1 MVHERLCRECQR
13 PLVQAGDLCAACVV
27 EARRMRAAAER
38 AARQRQADE
47 RADAAIAAKFD
58 PKATPVLPFG
68 RKGRKRARS
77 EP

>member
-1 MVHERLCRECQR
+1 MVHERLCDGCGK
-13 PLVQAGDLCAACVV
+13 PLVHAGELCAVCAV

-38 AARQRQADE
+38 VARKKLADE

-68 RKGRKRARS
+68 RKGRKRVGG
-77 EP
+77 